1 MHLRLN
7 THGTYNGV
15 PTGEVTD
22 AGGQCRAEPTR
33 LWNAWGMGADRFH
46 SREQKCIPNCRC
58 QERGKMRERE
68 EGAKGTEEEWEQ
80 EKETKADKGYNPLP
94 GHPTPKKQEK

>member
-1 MHLRLN
+1 M
-7 THGTYNGV
+7 
-15 PTGEVTD
+15 
-22 AGGQCRAEPTR
+22 
-33 LWNAWGMGADRFH
+33 
-46 SREQKCIPNCRC
+46 RERDKAN
-58 QERGKMRERE
+58 ERE